1 MSPLSLRAPLSPL
14 FNQLPLHG
22 PNTGLTVTADPRT
35 GAAIFNSPN
44 FGLITGA
51 RSARFMQ
58 LVARF
63 DF

>member
-1 MSPLSLRAPLSPL
+1 VNFNAPSS
-14 FNQLPLHG
+14 
-22 PNTGLTVTADPRT
+22 GLTVTADPRT

-44 FGLITGA
+44 FGLITSA
-51 RSARFMQ
+51 RAARFMQ